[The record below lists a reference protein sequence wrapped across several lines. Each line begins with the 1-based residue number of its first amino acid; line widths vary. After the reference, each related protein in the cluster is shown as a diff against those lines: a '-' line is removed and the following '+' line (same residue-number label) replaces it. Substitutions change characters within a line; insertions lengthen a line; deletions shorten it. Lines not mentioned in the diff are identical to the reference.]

1 MSQWYLLT
9 DLSSHPA
16 DLEIIIIKRS
26 LNQVGRKRKK
36 NRSRRWFFNK
46 TTKAKESS
54 TSALAALTTHTD
66 VADETTPTYTRKS
79 GSKSWVPAPGLQL
92 QLGHTVPRPPNLG
105 CHSTCKLCRACEHTA
120 YGILGFAAG
129 RRQRRSASAS
139 ALWRRA
145 RRPRRRQRRRLRQCP
160 AVAAV
165 SDGGGGGGGDGG
177 GDDGGGAC
185 VRARHR
191 RRQRWRS
198 AGEVPPNSGLAALRS
213 RPADIGEGAHLWYSL
228 RYGRASKG
236 AAGRRAAR
244 RRTSL

>member
-1 MSQWYLLT
+1 MPPPVSCVCR
-9 DLSSHPA
+9 SVCRARGPA
-16 DLEIIIIKRS
+16 PGTKTL
-26 LNQVGRKRKK
+26 QKK
-36 NRSRRWFFNK
+36 PRSRRWFFNK

-54 TSALAALTTHTD
+54 TSASAALTTHTD
-66 VADETTPTYTRKS
+66 VAYETTPTYTRKS

-145 RRPRRRQRRRLRQCP
+145 RRPRRRQRRRLRWCP

-165 SDGGGGGGGDGG
+165 SGGRGGGGGGDGG
-177 GDDGGGAC
+177 GVDGGGAC
-185 VRARHR
+185 GRARRR
-191 RRQRWRS
+191 RRQRWRL
-198 AGEVPPNSGLAALRS
+198 AGEVPPNSGLAALRGW
-213 RPADIGEGAHLWYSL
+213 PADIGEGAYLWYSL
-228 RYGRASKG
+228 KYGRACKG

-244 RRTSL
+244 RRTARQST

>member
-1 MSQWYLLT
+1 MPPPVSCVC
-9 DLSSHPA
+9 
-16 DLEIIIIKRS
+16 RS
-26 LNQVGRKRKK
+26 VVSARGDENDSREK

-54 TSALAALTTHTD
+54 TSAPAALTTHTD
-66 VADETTPTYTRKS
+66 VAYETTPTYTRKS

-145 RRPRRRQRRRLRQCP
+145 RRPRRRQRRRLRWCP

-165 SDGGGGGGGDGG
+165 L
-177 GDDGGGAC
+177 
-185 VRARHR
+185 
-191 RRQRWRS
+191 Q
-198 AGEVPPNSGLAALRS
+198 LR
-213 RPADIGEGAHLWYSL
+213 
-228 RYGRASKG
+228 
-236 AAGRRAAR
+236 
-244 RRTSL
+244 T